1 MNTQLISYLDEYLQM
16 QTPQFAV
23 MITGK
28 WGCGKTYF
36 IKNIKDQWCSSN
48 KNVSEN
54 SIDLKPIY
62 VSLNGLSSI
71 SSIIRKVKTV
81 LYPILYSKGATVAK
95 TVILSALR
103 IASKSFLDLDKDGAG
118 EDMNNLLDAEGIIEV
133 FKSDSDTL
141 EGNRVMI
148 LDDVERCKIPLDE
161 LFGFINSIV
170 EHSNS
175 KVILICD
182 EEKLDQVA
190 HKEGLAT
197 EYKNFKEKLVGQT
210 FALAVNYAD
219 VAGQFIDKLSYPI
232 INNNR
237 NLIIDLFIASSR
249 ENLRLIRHC
258 LIDIKRIFEQL
269 PENTKENPNYD
280 QFVKNIV
287 AYVVIASIE
296 TRFGNNGIDY
306 YQSYTFNDEAK
317 KVSLELEQR
326 YNPILEKYHIYG
338 SSYTIPFKFL
348 LEYIRNGFL
357 ASPDYLVSECRMLKS
372 RNLANWEKLWNSYR
386 LSNAEFSELLLNEK
400 KRFYNKE
407 LQYVFEVIHLSGILL
422 SLEKRQLTK
431 LNRKH
436 IVRVAKKTIENIIN
450 RYNNDFSR
458 IYPDSR
464 GYEFQESNA
473 EEMQEIVDFARD
485 KYIAQLKMVERDY
498 VISVWNELGTDITQ
512 KELLDKFKEV
522 TPSRECSYDR
532 KGIFHQV
539 KPELIVKKIIAMS
552 NDSRL
557 EFRWFLMNRY
567 YLEGCGI
574 ICNISSEMKE
584 DKDSLE
590 RISSML
596 KSRAKRKR
604 LIEKETIMMISAKID
619 EAINKM

>member
-28 WGCGKTYF
+28 WGCGKTYL

-62 VSLNGLSSI
+62 LSLNGLSSI
-71 SSIIRKVKTV
+71 NSVIRKVKTV

-182 EEKLDQVA
+182 EEKLAEVA
-190 HKEGLAT
+190 TKESLAT
-197 EYKNFKEKLVGQT
+197 QYKNFKEKLIGQT
-210 FALAVNYAD
+210 FALEVNYAD

-269 PENTKENPNYD
+269 PENIKENPNYD

-386 LSNAEFSELLLNEK
+386 LSNVEFSELLLNEK

-574 ICNISSEMKE
+574 ICNISGEMKE
-584 DKDSLE
+584 DKSSLIK
-590 RISSML
+590 ISAML

>member
-1 MNTQLISYLDEYLQM
+1 MNDQLTSYLNEYLTM

-36 IKNIKDQWCSSN
+36 IKNMIDKWCGSN
-48 KNVSEN
+48 RDVSEN
-54 SIDLKPIY
+54 SIDLRPIY

-133 FKSDSDTL
+133 FKSNSDTL
-141 EGNRVMI
+141 KGNRVMI

-175 KVILICD
+175 KIILICD
-182 EEKLDQVA
+182 EEKLAEVA
-190 HKEGLAT
+190 TKESLAT
-197 EYKNFKEKLVGQT
+197 QYKNFKEKLVGQT
-210 FALAVNYAD
+210 FALEVNYAD

-237 NLIIDLFIASSR
+237 NLIIDMFIASSR

-269 PENTKENPNYD
+269 PENIKENPNYD

-372 RNLANWEKLWNSYR
+372 RNLANWEKLWNSYH
-386 LSNAEFSELLLNEK
+386 LSNIEFSELLSKEK

-574 ICNISSEMKE
+574 ICNISGEMKE

-604 LIEKETIMMISAKID
+604 LIEKETIMMI
-619 EAINKM
+619 

>member
-62 VSLNGLSSI
+62 LSLNGLSSI
-71 SSIIRKVKTV
+71 NSVIRKVKTV

-182 EEKLDQVA
+182 EEKLAEVA
-190 HKEGLAT
+190 TKESLAT
-197 EYKNFKEKLVGQT
+197 QYKNFKEKLIGQT
-210 FALAVNYAD
+210 FALEVNYAD

-269 PENTKENPNYD
+269 PENIKENPNYD

-386 LSNAEFSELLLNEK
+386 LSNVEFSELLLNEK

-574 ICNISSEMKE
+574 ICNISGEMKE
-584 DKDSLE
+584 DKSSLKK
-590 RISSML
+590 ISAML

>member
-71 SSIIRKVKTV
+71 NSVIRKVKTV

-190 HKEGLAT
+190 NKEGLAT

-210 FALAVNYAD
+210 FALKVNYAD
-219 VAGQFIDKLSYPI
+219 IAGQFIDKLSNPI
-232 INNNR
+232 INSNR
-237 NLIIDLFIASSR
+237 DLIIDLFIASKR

-258 LIDIKRIFEQL
+258 LIDIKRFFEQL
-269 PENTKENPNYD
+269 PENIKENPNYD

-306 YQSYTFNDEAK
+306 YQSYTISDEAK

-326 YNPILEKYHIYG
+326 YNPILERYHIYG

-348 LEYIRNGFL
+348 IEYIRNGFL
-357 ASPDYLVSECRMLKS
+357 TSPEYLISECRMLKS
-372 RNLANWEKLWNSYR
+372 RNLTNWEKLWNSYH
-386 LSNAEFSELLLNEK
+386 LSNAEFSELLSKEK

-485 KYIAQLKMVERDY
+485 KYIAQLEMVERDY

-574 ICNISSEMKE
+574 ICNISGEMKE

-604 LIEKETIMMISAKID
+604 LIEKATIMMISAKID
-619 EAINKM
+619 EAVSRM

>member
-71 SSIIRKVKTV
+71 NSVIRKVKTV

-182 EEKLDQVA
+182 EEKLAEVA
-190 HKEGLAT
+190 TKESLAT
-197 EYKNFKEKLVGQT
+197 QYKNFKEKLVGQT
-210 FALAVNYAD
+210 FALEVNYAD
-219 VAGQFIDKLSYPI
+219 VAGQFIDKLSYP
-232 INNNR
+232 
-237 NLIIDLFIASSR
+237 SR

-269 PENTKENPNYD
+269 PENIKENPNYD

-386 LSNAEFSELLLNEK
+386 LSNVEFSELLLNEK

-450 RYNNDFSR
+450 RCNNDFSR

-574 ICNISSEMKE
+574 ICNISGEMKE
-584 DKDSLE
+584 DKSSLIK
-590 RISSML
+590 ISAML

>member
-62 VSLNGLSSI
+62 LSLNGLSSI
-71 SSIIRKVKTV
+71 NSVIRKVKTV

-182 EEKLDQVA
+182 EEKLAEVA
-190 HKEGLAT
+190 TKESLAT
-197 EYKNFKEKLVGQT
+197 QYKNFKEKLIGQT
-210 FALAVNYAD
+210 FALEVNYAD

-269 PENTKENPNYD
+269 PENIKENPNYD

-574 ICNISSEMKE
+574 ICNISGEMKE

>member
-1 MNTQLISYLDEYLQM
+1 MNDQLTSYLNEYLTM

-23 MITGK
+23 MISGK
-28 WGCGKTYF
+28 WGCGKTYY
-36 IKNIKDQWCSSN
+36 IKNMIDKWYDPDRNTSKD
-48 KNVSEN
+48 
-54 SIDLKPIY
+54 SINLKPIY

-71 SSIIRKVKTV
+71 NSVIRKVKTV

-133 FKSDSDTL
+133 FKSNSDTL
-141 EGNRVMI
+141 KGNRVMI

-175 KVILICD
+175 KIILICD
-182 EEKLDQVA
+182 EEKLAEVA
-190 HKEGLAT
+190 NKESLAT

-210 FALAVNYAD
+210 FALKVNYAD
-219 VAGQFIDKLSYPI
+219 IAGQFIDKLSNSI

-237 NLIIDLFIASSR
+237 DLIIDLFIASKR

-258 LIDIKRIFEQL
+258 LIDIKRFFEQL
-269 PENTKENPNYD
+269 PENIKENPNYD

-306 YQSYTFNDEAK
+306 YQSYTISDEAK

-326 YNPILEKYHIYG
+326 YNPILERYHING

-372 RNLANWEKLWNSYR
+372 RNLANWEKLWNSYH
-386 LSNAEFSELLLNEK
+386 LSNIEFSELLSKEK

-407 LQYVFEVIHLSGILL
+407 LQYVFEVVHLSGVLL
-422 SLEKRQLTK
+422 SLEKRHLTK

-436 IVRVAKKTIENIIN
+436 IVKVAKKTIEHIN
-450 RYNNDFSR
+450 KTFNGDFSR
-458 IYPDSR
+458 IHLDSR
-464 GYEFQESNA
+464 GYEFQEA
-473 EEMQEIVDFARD
+473 KTDEMQEIIEYARE
-485 KYIAQLKMVERDY
+485 KYLDQIKVVERGY
-498 VISVWNELGTDITQ
+498 VANVWNGLNGEITQ
-512 KELLDKFKEV
+512 KLILEKFEAI
-522 TPSRECSYDR
+522 TPTRRCSYNME
-532 KGIFHQV
+532 GIFHQV
-539 KPELIVKKIIAMS
+539 KPEVVVDKIISFS
-552 NDSRL
+552 NESRL
-557 EFRWFLMNRY
+557 EFMWFLMGRY
-567 YLEGCGI
+567 YLDGYGVRGD
-574 ICNISSEMKE
+574 ISSKMKE
-584 DKDSLE
+584 DKSSLIK
-590 RISSML
+590 ISAML

-604 LIEKETIMMISAKID
+604 LIEKETITMISSKID
-619 EAINKM
+619 EAIDKM

>member
-62 VSLNGLSSI
+62 LSLNGLSSI
-71 SSIIRKVKTV
+71 NSVIRKVKTV

-182 EEKLDQVA
+182 EEKLAEVA
-190 HKEGLAT
+190 TKESLAT
-197 EYKNFKEKLVGQT
+197 QYKNFKEKLIGQT
-210 FALAVNYAD
+210 FALEVNYAD

-269 PENTKENPNYD
+269 PENIKENPNYD

-386 LSNAEFSELLLNEK
+386 LSNVEFSELLLNEK

-574 ICNISSEMKE
+574 ICNISGEMKE

-619 EAINKM
+619 EAVSRM

>member
-71 SSIIRKVKTV
+71 NSIIRKVKTI

-190 HKEGLAT
+190 NKEGLAT

-210 FALAVNYAD
+210 FALKVNYAD
-219 VAGQFIDKLSYPI
+219 IAGQFIDKLSNSI

-237 NLIIDLFIASSR
+237 DLIIDLFIASKR

-258 LIDIKRIFEQL
+258 LIDIKRFFEQL
-269 PENTKENPNYD
+269 PENIKENHNYD

-287 AYVVIASIE
+287 AYVVMASIE

-306 YQSYTFNDEAK
+306 YQSYTISDEAK

-326 YNPILEKYHIYG
+326 YNPILERYHIYG

-348 LEYIRNGFL
+348 IEYIRNGFL
-357 ASPDYLVSECRMLKS
+357 TSPEYLISECRMLKS
-372 RNLANWEKLWNSYR
+372 RNLTNWEKLWNSYH
-386 LSNAEFSELLLNEK
+386 LSNAEFSELLSKEK

-407 LQYVFEVIHLSGILL
+407 LQYVFEVVHLSGILL
-422 SLEKRQLTK
+422 SLEKRQLAK

-436 IVRVAKKTIENIIN
+436 IVKVAKKTIEHIN
-450 RYNNDFSR
+450 NTFKGDFSQ
-458 IYPDSR
+458 IYLDSK
-464 GYEFQESNA
+464 GYEFQEINST
-473 EEMQEIVDFARD
+473 EMLEIIEYARE
-485 KYIAQLKMVERDY
+485 KYLAKIKVAERDY
-498 VISVWNELGTDITQ
+498 VANVWYGLNNEITQ
-512 KELLDKFKEV
+512 KQIVEKFEAV
-522 TPSRECSYDR
+522 TPTRRCSYNME
-532 KGIFHQV
+532 GIFHQV
-539 KPELIVKKIIAMS
+539 KPEVIVDKILSFS
-552 NDSRL
+552 NESRL
-557 EFRWFLMNRY
+557 EFMWFLIGRY
-567 YLEGCGI
+567 YLDGCGI
-574 ICNISSEMKE
+574 RGDIRSEMKE
-584 DKDSLE
+584 DKSSLIK
-590 RISSML
+590 ISAML